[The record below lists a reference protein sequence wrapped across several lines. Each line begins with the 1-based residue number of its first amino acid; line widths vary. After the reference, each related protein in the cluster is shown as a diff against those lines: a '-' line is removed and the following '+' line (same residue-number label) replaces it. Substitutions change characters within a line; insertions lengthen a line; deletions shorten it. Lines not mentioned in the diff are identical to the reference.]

1 MTPELGFTWKE
12 IIIVVF
18 IAGGIWS
25 QLQAIRKD
33 IRRLEQKQ
41 DKYNNLQE
49 RTHDLEMWKQYHEK
63 EHSVCQN
70 SGKEVRNC
78 ETTSVK
84 I

>member
-1 MTPELGFTWKE
+1 MELGFTWKE
-12 IIIVVF
+12 IIVVVF

-33 IRRLEQKQ
+33 IRRLEKKQ

-63 EHSVCQN
+63 EHKNEQQ
-70 SGKEVRNC
+70 
-78 ETTSVK
+78 
-84 I
+84 

>member
-1 MTPELGFTWKE
+1 MELGFTWKE

-25 QLQAIRKD
+25 QLQAIRRD
-33 IRRLEQKQ
+33 IRRLEEKQ

-63 EHSVCQN
+63 EHKNEQH
-70 SGKEVRNC
+70 
-78 ETTSVK
+78 
-84 I
+84 